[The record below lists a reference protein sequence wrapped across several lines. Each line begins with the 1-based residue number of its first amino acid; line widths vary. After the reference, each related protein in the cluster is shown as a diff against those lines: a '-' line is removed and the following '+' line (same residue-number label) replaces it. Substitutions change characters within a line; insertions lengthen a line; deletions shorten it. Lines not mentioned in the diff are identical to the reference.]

1 MRSKRRH
8 QTLCLIIRGGN
19 TDTYGMHII
28 RIPKKVHR
36 PKIVSQFESI
46 PSYSD
51 VDEGYFLHELFG
63 KVVFRPNNW
72 DIPQLGT
79 ILSHMTK

>member
-1 MRSKRRH
+1 MKRKRQY
-8 QTLCLIIRGGN
+8 QTMCLIICGGN
-19 TDTYGMHII
+19 TDTCGMYFI

-79 ILSHMTK
+79 ILSPMTK